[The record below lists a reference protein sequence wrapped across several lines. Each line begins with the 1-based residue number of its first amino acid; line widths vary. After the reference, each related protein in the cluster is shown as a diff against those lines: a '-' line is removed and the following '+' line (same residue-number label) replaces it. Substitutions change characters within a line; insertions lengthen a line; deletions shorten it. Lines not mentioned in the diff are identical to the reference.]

1 MGSTLFASLKVL
13 CNPLPRWVHDK
24 YSTTLLALS
33 HLWCLTFQRLDL
45 SIDFGHDKEY
55 YEELV
60 KEQSFEPLNLEVRKI
75 NDEMNLWVYQLLVL
89 YDVVSN
95 ALFRDFRILNEADYQ
110 KHKEIDYHEQTVS
123 MNQAAMWFP
132 MIQVS
137 GAVLLRKTMHW
148 ISTFNWLTHTY
159 ATSVV

>member
-1 MGSTLFASLKVL
+1 MLITTQNMTGSTLFASLKVL

-24 YSTTLLALS
+24 YCTPLLSLLFLMCGA
-33 HLWCLTFQRLDL
+33 LTFQRLDL

-89 YDVVSN
+89 YDVIYGVCRCMVGIHIVFS
-95 ALFRDFRILNEADYQ
+95 
-110 KHKEIDYHEQTVS
+110 
-123 MNQAAMWFP
+123 
-132 MIQVS
+132 
-137 GAVLLRKTMHW
+137 
-148 ISTFNWLTHTY
+148 
-159 ATSVV
+159 